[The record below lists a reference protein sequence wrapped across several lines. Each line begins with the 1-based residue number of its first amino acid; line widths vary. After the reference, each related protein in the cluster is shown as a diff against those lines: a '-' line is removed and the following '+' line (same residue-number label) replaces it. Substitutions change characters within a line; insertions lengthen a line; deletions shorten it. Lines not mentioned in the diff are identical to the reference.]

1 MGHHKGPLAGRSRR
15 PQPWHDAGTPL
26 ERTNAFRTAPR
37 WAIEVTRHRDGACR
51 ADVRLGGLQAAT
63 VRDAFDRALVCCDII
78 ATEFVG
84 QEVSCNCHDM
94 IVQRPLTTF
103 EVWGG
108 LALVPLLLMVAEALS
123 QPPKGRGLQDIAPR
137 RN

>member
-51 ADVRLGGLQAAT
+51 ADVRLGGLQAST
-63 VRDAFDRALVCCDII
+63 VRDAFDRDLVCCDII

-84 QEVSCNCHDM
+84 QEVSFNCHDM
-94 IVQRPLTTF
+94 LVQLPLKTF
-103 EVWGG
+103 EVWGER
-108 LALVPLLLMVAEALS
+108 ALLPRVLMFADELS
-123 QPPKGRGLQDIAPR
+123 QPPKGRGLQDIANMR
-137 RN
+137 H